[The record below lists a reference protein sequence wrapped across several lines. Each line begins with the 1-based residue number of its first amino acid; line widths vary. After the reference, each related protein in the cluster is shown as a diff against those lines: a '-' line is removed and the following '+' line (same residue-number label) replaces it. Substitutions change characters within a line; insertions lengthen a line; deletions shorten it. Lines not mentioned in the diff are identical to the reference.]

1 MLHRIIE
8 QLDRIE
14 NMGKLYLEKLTINNQ
29 LGIIMGDYKLLKQ
42 NQIIKEMIG

>member
-1 MLHRIIE
+1 MDSVLKIW
-8 QLDRIE
+8 E
-14 NMGKLYLEKLTINNQ
+14 NSWVEKLTINNQ